1 MTRPPSLHQRIRFDI
16 EGRIVGG
23 DWRPGERIPSEHAL
37 MAQYACSRMTV
48 NKALSAL
55 AANGLIERRRRAGS
69 FVAQP
74 SPHLEQAA
82 LDIPD
87 IAAVIRARG
96 HAYRLRLLA
105 REQRRA
111 VPDHPEELQ
120 LAGADGE
127 LIALT
132 CLHLADQ
139 RPLALEQ
146 RRIHLAA
153 VPEALDVD
161 FSRHPPGSWL
171 LQHAPWTRA
180 EHRISAV
187 PASAHDAGLLQ
198 IPPAAACLC
207 IQRQTW
213 RGNVPVT
220 WVRQLF
226 VGERYELTAR
236 FTPGSMHARPSS

>member
-1 MTRPPSLHQRIRFDI
+1 MPRRAPSLHQRIRRDLEAQI
-16 EGRIVGG
+16 LGG
-23 DWRPGERIPSEHAL
+23 HWRPGDRIPSEHAL

-48 NKALSAL
+48 NKVLSAL
-55 AANGLIERRRRAGS
+55 AHNGLIERRRRAGS
-69 FVAQP
+69 FVARP

-82 LDIPD
+82 LEIPD

-96 HAYRLRLLA
+96 HDYTLCLIEREPRCA
-105 REQRRA
+105 RMDSA
-111 VPDHPEELQ
+111 EEMQ
-120 LAGADGE
+120 LSANGGE
-127 LIALT
+127 LLALT

-146 RRIHLAA
+146 RKISLIA
-153 VPEALDVD
+153 VPEARAVD

-187 PASAHDAGLLQ
+187 AATPEQAALLDVRTGS
-198 IPPAAACLC
+198 ACLR
-207 IQRQTW
+207 IERRTW
-213 RGNVPVT
+213 RGEQPIT

-226 VGERYELTAR
+226 PGDAYELIAR
-236 FTPGSMHARPSS
+236 FSPGGGSS